1 MIAKKIFSSYLSK
14 NQNWREALSEIASHV
29 KKDMK
34 GETCDFLI
42 AYVSEAYENLDPA
55 AFVNKLANLVPHRVL
70 IGCNSSGVIGD
81 AHEIEMEPA
90 ISVLA
95 MHVPG
100 LRIHSFVMSEAD
112 LSSLSHGADLINFL
126 DVYPPDK
133 PHFICLADPASVD
146 VVKFLQIFNEGY
158 KGLPVTGGMA
168 SGTVMGK
175 PNWLCLNGNIYSEG
189 MVGVALVGNIE
200 FDVIVSQGSRP
211 VGTPFVIT
219 RTEGNVLYELAGRP
233 ALDVVRDL
241 VGGLSPKDKKLAEYS
256 LSVGIVM
263 NEQQT
268 SFKRGDFLIR
278 NIVGFDPDVK
288 ALMIGAVLKVGQTL
302 QFQVRDAETSAE
314 DLSHMLEK
322 IRISPKNEPR
332 AGMLVSC
339 CGRGRDFYGKP
350 DHDIKAIQ
358 LAQGP
363 IPITGFFANGE
374 LGPVGFKNFVHGYTS
389 SLVIFR

>member
-1 MIAKKIFSSYLSK
+1 MTGKIFSSYLSK
-14 NQNWREALSEIASHV
+14 NKNWHEAVSEIASHV
-29 KKDMK
+29 KKDMG

-42 AYVSEAYENLDPA
+42 AYVSEAYEDFDPA
-55 AFVNKLANLVPHRVL
+55 AFVNMLANLVPHRGL

-81 AHEIEMEPA
+81 TREIEMEPA

-100 LRIHSFVMSEAD
+100 LKIHSFVANEGD

-126 DVYPPDK
+126 DIYPPDK
-133 PHFICLADPASVD
+133 PHFICLTDPTSFD

-158 KGLPVTGGMA
+158 KGLSVIGGMA
-168 SGTVMGK
+168 SGAVMGA

-189 MVGVALVGNIE
+189 MVGVALSGNIE

-211 VGTPFVIT
+211 IGVPYVIT
-219 RTEGNVLYELAGRP
+219 RGEGNVLYELAGRP
-233 ALDVVRDL
+233 ALEVVREL
-241 VGGLSPKDKKLAEYS
+241 IEGLSPKDKKLAEYS
-256 LSVGIVM
+256 LSVGMVM
-263 NEQQT
+263 NEKQT

-278 NIVGFDPDVK
+278 NIVGFDPEMK
-288 ALMIGAVLKVGQTL
+288 ALMVGATLKVGQTL
-302 QFQVRDAETSAE
+302 QFQVRDAQTSAE
-314 DLSHMLEK
+314 DLDHMLEK
-322 IRISPKNEPR
+322 IHASPKGEPR

-363 IPITGFFANGE
+363 LPMTGFFANGE
-374 LGPVGFKNFVHGYTS
+374 IGPVNFKNFVHGYTS
-389 SLVIFR
+389 SLVIFK